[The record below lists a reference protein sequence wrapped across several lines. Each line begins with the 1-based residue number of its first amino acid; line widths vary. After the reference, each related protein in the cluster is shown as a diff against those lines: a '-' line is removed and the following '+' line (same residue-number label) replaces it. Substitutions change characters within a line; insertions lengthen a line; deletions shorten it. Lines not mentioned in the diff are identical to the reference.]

1 MSISAEKIVI
11 EQRPHMVVNQDYV
24 SILENCGLLDFDRL
38 YHFQNGTTVKQI
50 QDRGVL
56 RMEIRTG
63 DLNRHFYLK
72 RHVAARIGFWDM
84 LGSFCSGKSPSP
96 GRFEFEN
103 IRDFRDKGIP
113 TVVPVAAG
121 EREIGCGR
129 YESFLLTESFEPYI
143 SFEEIIYKHPERL
156 QGTEGARRKA
166 MLIKAIARL
175 ARQMHDAGFNHR
187 DFNATHVLV
196 GPEDENGNSPL
207 ALFDFQRM
215 DRKKWLR
222 LKWFI
227 KIMAELSYTMP
238 APLFND
244 RDRLL
249 LFQSYKDSSR
259 IGILE
264 RLQLKWIRMK
274 MKRIGKHTD
283 NIMKNRKQIHHV

>member
-1 MSISAEKIVI
+1 MIISADRIDI
-11 EQRPHMVVNQDYV
+11 AHCPHMVVNRDYLSV
-24 SILENCGLLDFDRL
+24 LKNCGLLDFDCL
-38 YHFQNGTTVKQI
+38 YHFQDGTAVKQI
-50 QDRGVL
+50 QDRDVL
-56 RMEIRTG
+56 RMEIRSG
-63 DLNRHFYLK
+63 DENRIFFLK
-72 RHVAARIGFWDM
+72 RHVAARPGLCDMIGS
-84 LGSFCSGKSPSP
+84 LCYGKSLSP
-96 GRFEFEN
+96 GRSEFEN
-103 IRDFRDKGIP
+103 ICDFRGKGIP
-113 TVVPVAAG
+113 TVVPIAAG
-121 EREIGCGR
+121 ERKTGCGR

-143 SFEEIIYKHPERL
+143 SFEEIIYKYPETL

-238 APLFND
+238 DPLFND
-244 RDRLL
+244 QDRLL
-249 LFQSYKDSSR
+249 LFQTYKGFSR
-259 IGILE
+259 MGMLE

-274 MKRIGKHTD
+274 MKKIGKHTE
-283 NIMKNRKQIHHV
+283 NIMKNRKQMHNT

>member
-1 MSISAEKIVI
+1 MSLSADRIVI
-11 EQRPHMVVNQDYV
+11 EQHPHMVVNRDYV
-24 SILENCGLLDFDRL
+24 SVLKKCGLLDFDRL
-38 YHFQNGTTVKQI
+38 YHFQDGTSVKQI
-50 QDRGVL
+50 QDRGVI

-63 DLNRHFYLK
+63 DIKKVFYLK
-72 RHVAARIGFWDM
+72 RHTAIRISLWEMIGR
-84 LGSFCSGKSPSP
+84 FCSGKSLSP

-103 IRDFRDKGIP
+103 ICDFRKRGIP

-143 SFEEIIYKHPERL
+143 SFEEIIYKHPEKL

-196 GPEDENGNSPL
+196 GPEDENENFPL

-238 APLFND
+238 EPLFND
-244 RDRLL
+244 QDWLL
-249 LFQSYKDSSR
+249 LFQSYKGSSR
-259 IGILE
+259 MGIFE

-274 MKRIGKHTD
+274 MKRIGRHTEK
-283 NIMKNRKQIHHV
+283 IMKNRKQMHNT